1 MPIRQCRNGQDCL
14 AENSC
19 KFMSTAL
26 EIDSEFAVVLLSQ
39 EGAIVDAHPTCH
51 ESLGWSREE
60 LIGKD
65 IGDLLQSDRE
75 LLMTQLLQSKDA
87 EMGIDGQTSF
97 SIRILARRRDET
109 SFPARVVVRRFD
121 QTECC
126 TAAFY
131 RVNPHNDSDTPPI
144 VRPEEIELAM
154 RGNGGKPAN
163 PEGAVAKPEK
173 PKSRW
178 RNARLLFGSKPAA
191 EPAPVPAKTTQPI
204 PPPPPR
210 VLSVPVHPA
219 PPTPKP
225 APAGRPAPVFDA
237 QVPQDIFIRRNTP
250 APEPAPAPVPVEEAQ
265 APEPVESVA
274 EAEPLDPAPEYVISE
289 SPEIMALPESRPPLV
304 EEATEPGD
312 SSSEKP
318 SYDALVKEVEQ
329 EREERRRLEQRASA
343 LSSQVSALH
352 LQLSEHLEI
361 ETHNQKKVN
370 TLEDQ
375 IRDWK
380 NQVTQ
385 LKSDLQTERQKSDAA
400 IERVEA
406 ANTVSEKLTEQ
417 LDSLKLVHDALASTQ
432 AESESQLAT
441 VSTDLKKAQD
451 ALAVESMKRHEVEL
465 ALTAAQQEHAEQ
477 ERKSK
482 LEISKLETALKA
494 KDLELKEL
502 ASKQAQDS
510 LQAKG

>member
-39 EGAIVDAHPTCH
+39 EGGIVDAHPTCH
-51 ESLGWSREE
+51 EALGWSREE

-131 RVNPHNDSDTPPI
+131 RVNPHNDSDTPPV

-154 RGNGGKPAN
+154 RGNGARSTSQTPA
-163 PEGAVAKPEK
+163 AAKAEK

-178 RNARLLFGSKPAA
+178 RNARLLFGSKPSA
-191 EPAPVPAKTTQPI
+191 EPAPVPAKTTQPLA
-204 PPPPPR
+204 PPPPR
-210 VLSVPVHPA
+210 AQSVPVHPA

-225 APAGRPAPVFDA
+225 AQAGRTAPVFSS
-237 QVPQDIFIRRNTP
+237 QVPQDIFIRRNAP
-250 APEPAPAPVPVEEAQ
+250 APEPEQAPVEAKS
-265 APEPVESVA
+265 APEAVEPVDESA
-274 EAEPLDPAPEYVISE
+274 QLEAAPEYVISE

-304 EEATEPGD
+304 EEISEPGD
-312 SSSEKP
+312 PSSEKP
-318 SYDALVKEVEQ
+318 TYDALVKEVEQ

-361 ETHNQKKVN
+361 ETRNQKKVN

-375 IRDWK
+375 VREWK

-432 AESESQLAT
+432 AESEGQLAT
-441 VSTDLKKAQD
+441 VSSELKKVQD

-465 ALTAAQQEHAEQ
+465 ALTAAQQEQAER

-502 ASKQAQDS
+502 ASKQAHES
-510 LQAKG
+510 LQEKC

>member
-1 MPIRQCRNGQDCL
+1 
-14 AENSC
+14 
-19 KFMSTAL
+19 MSTAF

-65 IGDLLQSDRE
+65 IGELLQSDRE

-154 RGNGGKPAN
+154 RGNGGKATNEQP
-163 PEGAVAKPEK
+163 PAKPEK

-178 RNARLLFGSKPAA
+178 RNARLLFGSKPAP
-191 EPAPVPAKTTQPI
+191 EPAAVPAKTTQPI
-204 PPPPPR
+204 APPPR

-225 APAGRPAPVFDA
+225 ASTGRPAPVFNS
-237 QVPQDIFIRRNTP
+237 QVPQDIFIRRNAP
-250 APEPAPAPVPVEEAQ
+250 APEPAPAPAPVEEART
-265 APEPVESVA
+265 PEPVESVA
-274 EAEPLDPAPEYVISE
+274 GAEPVEPTPEYVISE

-304 EEATEPGD
+304 EEIAEPSD
-312 SSSEKP
+312 ASSEKP
-318 SYDALVKEVEQ
+318 SYDALAKEVEQ

-361 ETHNQKKVN
+361 ETRNQKKVN

-375 IRDWK
+375 VRDWK

-385 LKSDLQTERQKSDAA
+385 LKSDLQTERQKSEAA

-417 LDSLKLVHDALASTQ
+417 LDSLKLVHEALASTQ

-441 VSTDLKKAQD
+441 VSSDLKKAQD